1 LSWKYFSDDKD
12 ALSHSMNQ
20 KRWGIWQGSGCSGPL
35 QPRVGLH
42 MTSDHSQEQ
51 ILHLEDSF
59 HKVPELILEVLCQGG
74 QEEVVGPGTYLQG
87 WMLQVWTYSLLR

>member
-1 LSWKYFSDDKD
+1 
-12 ALSHSMNQ
+12 
-20 KRWGIWQGSGCSGPL
+20 
-35 QPRVGLH
+35 

-87 WMLQVWTYSLLR
+87 